1 MAQVQTEMHEPNIP
15 FTEQKPEWHQFLDPS
30 AHKIFVWDR
39 KGVYRDCL
47 FLNPIY
53 GHFLGGKKL
62 KGKKN
67 SEVLGKGEAKAV
79 LSKIKHALAF
89 REPVQMEIE
98 WATDSRTFQTIIRF
112 FPILDL
118 VIGVVIDRPDY
129 RARMSPEGLQ
139 TVSNGRGQ
147 DWQERAPLTE
157 REWRIV
163 EEVKLGKT
171 NKEIAQHLGIAPR
184 TVKFHISNIFE
195 KLHISTR
202 EALKDANPLTVPRPG
217 KIMELPQTFI
227 H

>member
-1 MAQVQTEMHEPNIP
+1 MGQVRPDIHEPNIP
-15 FTEQKPEWHQFLDPS
+15 FTEQKPEWHQVLDPS

-62 KGKKN
+62 KDKKI
-67 SEVLGKGEAKAV
+67 SEFLGKVEAKAV
-79 LSKIKHALAF
+79 LNKIKHALTF
-89 REPVQMEIE
+89 RELVQMELK
-98 WATDSRTFQTIIRF
+98 WTTDSGTFQTVIRF

-129 RARMSPEGLQ
+129 RAGMSPEGLQ

-147 DWQERAPLTE
+147 DWHERAALTE

-171 NKEIAQHLGIAPR
+171 NKEIAQHLSIAPR

-202 EALKDANPLTVPRPG
+202 EALKDAPPLSLARPG
-217 KIMELPQTFI
+217 SIMELSPTVI
-227 H
+227 P